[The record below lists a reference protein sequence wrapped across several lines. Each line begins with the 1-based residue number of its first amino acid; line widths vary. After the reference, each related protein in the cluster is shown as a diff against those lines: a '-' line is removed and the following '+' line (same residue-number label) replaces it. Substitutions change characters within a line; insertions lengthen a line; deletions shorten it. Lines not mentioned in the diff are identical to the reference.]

1 MSISKSLLIA
11 VLFFSTTCKAQCNL
25 VNDEKISNPIKISES
40 LYVVFG
46 KAQLPEEGPS
56 EENYQITLSTYNCI
70 TKKLIEFDRLHYL
83 ANPGRIAG
91 ATFINNP
98 SKSEEFLFII
108 QATEISNTAA
118 GVNYSSDYYSVRA
131 YRKHNL
137 EFKLENAQTNFFG
150 AGGDIYNEKENT
162 TTYHFPYKNI
172 ATIKKIITTRDYF
185 DLVSGKTI
193 KKEILQKTYLHSE
206 PLESKSTNKYLVEGD
221 LVELS
226 DQTSGWCL
234 AGYKNPRRGLIQGW
248 INCQDIKNLFNN

>member
-56 EENYQITLSTYNCI
+56 EENYQIALSTYNCI

-91 ATFINNP
+91 ATFIKNP
-98 SKSEEFLFII
+98 SKNGEFLFII
-108 QATEISNTAA
+108 QATEISNTAT

-150 AGGDIYNEKENT
+150 AGGDINDENENT
-162 TTYHFPYKNI
+162 TTYHFPYKDI
-172 ATIKKIITTRDYF
+172 ATIKK
-185 DLVSGKTI
+185 
-193 KKEILQKTYLHSE
+193 
-206 PLESKSTNKYLVEGD
+206 
-221 LVELS
+221 
-226 DQTSGWCL
+226 
-234 AGYKNPRRGLIQGW
+234 
-248 INCQDIKNLFNN
+248 

>member
-1 MSISKSLLIA
+1 MWTSSQSWWRFYLYR
-11 VLFFSTTCKAQCNL
+11 LFVQNL

-108 QATEISNTAA
+108 HATEISNTAA

-150 AGGDIYNEKENT
+150 AGGIYMTKKKTQQPT
-162 TTYHFPYKNI
+162 TSP
-172 ATIKKIITTRDYF
+172 IKISR
-185 DLVSGKTI
+185 
-193 KKEILQKTYLHSE
+193 Q
-206 PLESKSTNKYLVEGD
+206 
-221 LVELS
+221 
-226 DQTSGWCL
+226 
-234 AGYKNPRRGLIQGW
+234 
-248 INCQDIKNLFNN
+248 